1 MKKTILLFILSTVL
15 FSCNTHKNLTNEP
28 QTTNDTL
35 STETTSIPE
44 KTIVEEKIAS
54 PTYLKV
60 TNEHYNLKNTFNT
73 LQINADISF
82 KNNRLKENVTADIRI
97 EKDKNILISLKKF
110 GITGA
115 KIFITPTRVSY
126 YEIVN
131 GSHYD
136 GDFDFISRFLGTD
149 LDFNQIQN
157 LLLGTAVYDLAEE
170 PLTTKVE
177 DGVYKLYK
185 ETNNLNIVFILD
197 GLARMKQEVINQK
210 GSQDKLIIDYL
221 AYQTKDDV
229 LLPNNLLIRAIQNGE
244 TNINVNYKKVE
255 INPEI
260 SFPYKIPNGSKA
272 INF

>member
-15 FSCNTHKNLTNEP
+15 FSCKTHKNFKRETQNS
-28 QTTNDTL
+28 NDSL
-35 STETTSIPE
+35 SSETTLTPE
-44 KTIVEEKIAS
+44 KPAVTEIIAS

-60 TNEHYNLKNTFNT
+60 TNDHYNLNNTFNT

-82 KNNRLKENVTADIRI
+82 KSNRLKENVTADIRI

-136 GDFDFISRFLGTD
+136 GDFDFISKFLGTE
-149 LDFNQIQN
+149 LNFNQIQN

-185 ETNNLNIVFILD
+185 ETNELNIVFVLD

-210 GSQDKLIIDYL
+210 GSQEKLIIDYL
-221 AYQTKDDV
+221 AYQTKDEI
-229 LLPNNLLIRAIQNGE
+229 LLPSNLLIRAIQNGE

-255 INPEI
+255 VNQEI